1 LKLSSKKNLKSSEMN
16 VQWWKSSDIQILSS
30 FMELVLSHQIYV
42 SCLNSV
48 NEDLYGSVFMIRKLS
63 LPGSFEWELLSILQR
78 EFIIFIQWR
87 NQFFIEILKV
97 WILFWIEQL
106 WRNWPT
112 LVGQDLKQRKW
123 LQKLELINGWLL
135 KLLLDLNTLKKPM
148 FSVMESFY
156 GKLPQDSLL
165 LKVYFFKYPDLSG
178 LQVSMEVLNN
188 DLRPK
193 IPKNTP

>member
-1 LKLSSKKNLKSSEMN
+1 
-16 VQWWKSSDIQILSS
+16 
-30 FMELVLSHQIYV
+30 
-42 SCLNSV
+42 
-48 NEDLYGSVFMIRKLS
+48 
-63 LPGSFEWELLSILQR
+63 
-78 EFIIFIQWR
+78 
-87 NQFFIEILKV
+87 
-97 WILFWIEQL
+97 
-106 WRNWPT
+106 
-112 LVGQDLKQRKW
+112 
-123 LQKLELINGWLL
+123 
-135 KLLLDLNTLKKPM
+135 M